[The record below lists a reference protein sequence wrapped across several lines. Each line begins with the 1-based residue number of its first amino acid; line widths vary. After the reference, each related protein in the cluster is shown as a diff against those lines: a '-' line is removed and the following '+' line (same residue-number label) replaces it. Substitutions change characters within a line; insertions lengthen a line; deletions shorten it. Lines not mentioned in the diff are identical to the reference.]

1 MKPNVALGIN
11 IPSATRLPGDRCM
24 PKEIERKFLID
35 SDEWRKN
42 ADGGKKMRQ
51 AIILSE
57 PDRSVRVRLIDG
69 KRARLTVKIDCDTFS
84 RHEFEYEIPMS
95 DAREMLQLANGSAIV
110 KTRYEVPFKGFVWE
124 VDVYEGAFAGLIVA
138 EVEMK
143 SEKDKPPLPPW
154 VGIEVS
160 DDRRFSNRAIAEGS
174 LGKDW
179 KQLVQDKLERS
190 AAV

>member
-1 MKPNVALGIN
+1 
-11 IPSATRLPGDRCM
+11 M
-24 PKEIERKFLID
+24 PKEIERKFLVD

-51 AIILSE
+51 AVILAE
-57 PDRSVRVRLIDG
+57 PDRSIRVRLIDG
-69 KRARLTVKIDCDTFS
+69 KKARLTLKIDRNQIS

-95 DAREMLQLANGSAIV
+95 DAREMLRLANGSAII
-110 KTRYEVPFKGFVWE
+110 KTRYEVPYKGFVWE
-124 VDVYEGAFAGLIVA
+124 VDVYEGAFEGLVVA

-143 SEKDKPPLPPW
+143 SEKDKPPLPSW
-154 VGIEVS
+154 VGVEVS

-179 KQLVQDKLERS
+179 KQLVQDKLERP
-190 AAV
+190 AAG